1 MAIGDLELSPAFEKT
16 TLSYTATTENEK
28 DKITA
33 TVDDPTAKIKIVLT
47 NSENTEGKTITNK
60 TNITWASGE
69 ENTVTITV
77 TDYDKEGDDPVVTTY
92 TVVVTHSSNNSSA
105 SDA

>member
-1 MAIGDLELSPAFEKT
+1 MAIGELELSPSFDKSE
-16 TLSYTATTENEK
+16 LSYTTTTTNEK

-69 ENTVTITV
+69 NTITITV
-77 TDYDKEGDDPVVTTY
+77 TDFDDNDDKSTTVY
-92 TVVVTHSSNNSSA
+92 TVVVTKE
-105 SDA
+105 DEEEE